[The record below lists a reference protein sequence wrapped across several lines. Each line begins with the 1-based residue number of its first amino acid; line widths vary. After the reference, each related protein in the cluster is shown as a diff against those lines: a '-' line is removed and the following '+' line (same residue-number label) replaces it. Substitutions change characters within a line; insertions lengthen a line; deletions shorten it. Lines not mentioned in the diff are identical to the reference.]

1 MVDILHID
9 KNTIPT
15 LNKSVACIGYFD
27 GMHKGHQK
35 LIFDAVNKARERGLL
50 ASLICFSPDPAEV
63 IFHKKNPH
71 LFPDEERYKI
81 AVSFGIDQ
89 IIVIRF
95 DEEFKDLE
103 PESFIHDY
111 LEKMNIEELICGFD
125 FSFGKYGKGTPELL
139 KKTASFKVS
148 EIKEEKYYG
157 NKISSTRIKKCI
169 EEGNFRLA
177 GKLLGFPYY
186 FILKQ
191 ANDPHSKDNKLLPY
205 ILKDENCL
213 MPKDG
218 KYLNLFEVKEGRFYL
233 PFNKELKKK
242 KTIKVIC
249 DQHE

>member
-1 MVDILHID
+1 M
-9 KNTIPT
+9 
-15 LNKSVACIGYFD
+15 
-27 GMHKGHQK
+27 
-35 LIFDAVNKARERGLL
+35 
-50 ASLICFSPDPAEV
+50 
-63 IFHKKNPH
+63 
-71 LFPDEERYKI
+71 
-81 AVSFGIDQ
+81 
-89 IIVIRF
+89 
-95 DEEFKDLE
+95 
-103 PESFIHDY
+103 
-111 LEKMNIEELICGFD
+111 
-125 FSFGKYGKGTPELL
+125 
-139 KKTASFKVS
+139 S

-191 ANDPHSKDNKLLPY
+191 ANDPHSKDNKLLSY